1 MKKRI
6 IAISAIAGIIL
17 VAAIAGLLAFG
28 NFGAPEE
35 TTAPPTTTAPT
46 TQPKDTSHVNKLTG
60 IENLSDAAVGKRPVA
75 IMINNLKGS
84 LPQYGIYKADIMFET
99 LVEGGI
105 TRMMALYGD
114 YTKVPNVCSVRSCRY
129 YFPILA
135 HGYDAVYFCFGI
147 NESLARPTV
156 EKIGIDMFN
165 ATDNF
170 DPVLFGRDPNRLG
183 KYSREHTAFV
193 KGENI
198 PKALKDNKV
207 RSDIKENK
215 NVNVFKFR
223 EEGES
228 KKAGNISAETIRLDF
243 SKLYYS
249 TFTYDS
255 AKKVYYKTHNAKPHM
270 DSAADKQLNYKNV
283 FVLETDINLHKD
295 NYLVKINW
303 KGGTGYY
310 ISEGGAKK
318 ITWEKKD
325 EASPIKI
332 YDANGKQ
339 VKVNTGNS
347 YIGILPYNA
356 TTIKGAAET
365 TTAK

>member
-207 RSDIKENK
+207 RSDIKEKK

-270 DSAADKQLNYKNV
+270 DSAVDKQLNYKNV

-356 TTIKGAAET
+356 TTIKGAPEAT
-365 TTAK
+365 TK

>member
-6 IAISAIAGIIL
+6 IIGSAIAGVIL
-17 VAAIAGLLAFG
+17 VVAIAVAMIFLGG
-28 NFGAPEE
+28 KSPDVDID
-35 TTAPPTTTAPT
+35 PTTTTTPT
-46 TQPKDTSHVNKLTG
+46 TVAKDTSHVNKLTG
-60 IENLSDAAVGKRPVA
+60 IENLSDGAVGKRPVA

-84 LPQYGIYKADIMFET
+84 LPQYGIYGADIMIET

-105 TRMMALYGD
+105 TRMMALFGD
-114 YTKVPNVCSVRSCRY
+114 YTKIPNVCSVRSCRY

-156 EKIGIDMFN
+156 NKLGIDMFN

-170 DPVLFGRDPNRLG
+170 DSLLFARDPERLK
-183 KYSREHTAFV
+183 KYSREHTAYV

-198 PKALKDNKV
+198 PTALKQYKTRTDYL
-207 RSDIKENK
+207 DGK
-215 NVNVFKFR
+215 NTNVFKFR
-223 EEGES
+223 EEGKS
-228 KKAGNISAETIRLDF
+228 AKAGNTSAETIRLDF
-243 SKLYYS
+243 SKQYYS

-255 AKKVYYKTHNAKPHM
+255 AKKVYYKTHCGKAHM
-270 DSAADKQLNYKNV
+270 DSAVDKQLNYKNV
-283 FVLETDINLHKD
+283 FVLETDITLHKD

-325 EASPIKI
+325 ESSLIKV
-332 YDANGKQ
+332 YDENGKQ

-356 TTIKGAAET
+356 TTIKGAET
-365 TTAK
+365 TTAQ

>member
-6 IAISAIAGIIL
+6 ITISAIAGVIV

-28 NFGAPEE
+28 NFGAPDE

-46 TQPKDTSHVNKLTG
+46 TEAKDTSHVNKLTG

-84 LPQYGIYKADIMFET
+84 LPQYGIYGADIMFEMP
-99 LVEGGI
+99 VEGGI
-105 TRMMALYGD
+105 TRMMALFGD
-114 YTKVPNVCSVRSCRY
+114 YTKIPNVCSVRSCRY
-129 YFPILA
+129 YFPVFA
-135 HGYDAVYFCFGI
+135 HGFDAVYFCFGI

-156 EKIGIDMFN
+156 EKLKIDMFN

-170 DPVLFGRDPNRLG
+170 DSLLFGRDPERLK
-183 KYSREHTAFV
+183 KYSREHTAYV

-198 PKALKDNKV
+198 PKALKQYKV
-207 RSDIKENK
+207 RTDYLENK

-228 KKAGNISAETIRLDF
+228 AKAGNISAETIRLDF
-243 SKLYYS
+243 SNLYYS

-270 DSAADKQLNYKNV
+270 DSAVDKQLNYKNV
-283 FVLETDINLHKD
+283 FVLETDVKPHKD
-295 NYLVKINW
+295 NYLVKIDW
-303 KGGTGYY
+303 TGGTGYY
-310 ISEGGAKK
+310 ISEGGARK
-318 ITWEKKD
+318 ITWEKKS
-325 EASPIKI
+325 ESSQIKI
-332 YDANGKQ
+332 YGENGKQ
-339 VKVNTGNS
+339 IKVNTGNS
-347 YIGILPYNA
+347 YIGVLAPNSTKI
-356 TTIKGAAET
+356 TGKAAT

>member
-6 IAISAIAGIIL
+6 ITISAIAGVIV

-35 TTAPPTTTAPT
+35 TTTPPTTTAPT
-46 TQPKDTSHVNKLTG
+46 TEAKDTSHVNKLTG

-84 LPQYGIYKADIMFET
+84 LPQYGIYGADIMFEMP
-99 LVEGGI
+99 VEGGI
-105 TRMMALYGD
+105 TRMMALFGD

-207 RSDIKENK
+207 RSDIKEKK

-255 AKKVYYKTHNAKPHM
+255 AKKVYYKTHNGKAHM

-356 TTIKGAAET
+356 TTIKGAAEAT
-365 TTAK
+365 TK

>member
-207 RSDIKENK
+207 RSDIKEKK

-255 AKKVYYKTHNAKPHM
+255 AKKVY
-270 DSAADKQLNYKNV
+270 
-283 FVLETDINLHKD
+283 
-295 NYLVKINW
+295 
-303 KGGTGYY
+303 
-310 ISEGGAKK
+310 
-318 ITWEKKD
+318 
-325 EASPIKI
+325 
-332 YDANGKQ
+332 
-339 VKVNTGNS
+339 
-347 YIGILPYNA
+347 
-356 TTIKGAAET
+356 
-365 TTAK
+365 